1 MRSKFTVTTFF
12 LVIACLLLTTD
23 ICKGQSYKNEIG
35 FTTDNDFYI
44 AFKQDRYYTEGT
56 FAYFRHALKQENLK
70 PTIEKKIVDLEL
82 GQKIYN
88 PFWSH
93 APDPKQHDRPFA
105 GYAYAGAAMGWFY
118 KNESIIRASAQLGIL
133 GPAALGKQ
141 TQTFFHKEVLKAYY
155 TVDGWDY
162 QVKNE
167 LGLNFD
173 LSYQHLFYHSTNR
186 LIDVSGT
193 SAVQIGNTFS
203 GANAGV
209 LIRFGKLNPFYESSY
224 ANSRIKNKQ
233 GDNRKTPLELFLFT
247 KPQLNF
253 AAYDGTIQGGLFRSD
268 KGPVTFGIKH
278 WVYSQ
283 QIGLNFAWKRLSS
296 KVIVIL
302 KTKEV
307 ESNAKAYHYGSGTF
321 AYHFN

>member
-1 MRSKFTVTTFF
+1 MLSKVKSTTSL
-12 LVIACLLLTTD
+12 LVIVYLLLTTD
-23 ICKGQSYKNEIG
+23 VCKGQSYQNEIG
-35 FTTDNDFYI
+35 FITENDFYI
-44 AFKQDRYYTEGT
+44 AFQQDRYYTDGT
-56 FAYFRHALKQENLK
+56 FAFFRHALKQENLNPK
-70 PTIEKKIVDLEL
+70 FEKKIVDFEL

-93 APDPKQHDRPFA
+93 VADPKMHDRPFA
-105 GYAYAGAAMGWFY
+105 GYAYLGAAMGWFY
-118 KNESIIRASAQLGIL
+118 KNESILKASVQLGIL
-133 GPAALGKQ
+133 GPKAMGKE
-141 TQTFFHKEVLKAYY
+141 TQTFVHKEILNAYY
-155 TVDGWDY
+155 TVEGWEY
-162 QVKNE
+162 QVKDE

-173 LSYQHLFYHSTNR
+173 LSYQHLFYHSPNR
-186 LIDVSGT
+186 ILDISGA

-203 GANAGV
+203 GANAGL
-209 LIRFGKLNPFYESSY
+209 LIRFGNMNSFYESSY

-296 KVIVIL
+296 KIIVSL

-307 ESNAKAYHYGSGTF
+307 ESNASAYHYASGTF
-321 AYHFN
+321 AYNFN